1 MRKFLCILLTALTVN
16 GYWLTVNAE
25 GIASGSSAVGG
36 AGAGADFK
44 EPRERSGNG
53 QNIRVMTY
61 NVRHCAGMKYDLNL
75 ERTASVIEKYHADF
89 VALQEMDSCASR
101 SGNVYQAE
109 ELGIRTLMRST
120 YASAIPLGK
129 GSYGVALLSKQRPL
143 SVKRIPMPSR
153 SEDRVLLVCE
163 FSDCVVACTH
173 LSLLEDEHAAAGDT
187 ILREAARWQKPFIIM
202 GDWNSHP
209 DSPFLKRMKDNFHML
224 SDAETPTY
232 PADKPNEC
240 IDYIAVYKPQIS
252 QQSTIN
258 AARRSVWVI
267 EDSVSSDHR
276 PIVADIVLKTP
287 ADRLMTTKPYLQ
299 DPRPTEMTVMFNTNS
314 VCHTWV
320 EYGEDSVNTRRA
332 RTMLDGQEVCYR
344 LDNRIRL
351 TGLQPGHQY
360 FYRVCA
366 VGLTHKRSY
375 TTVLGDTVKTP
386 FYSFKTPVVK
396 SQSRKAAKDGSK
408 FNPSTFQSFN
418 SSDFTALVFNDLHQV
433 KAVYDTLLTLVKD
446 VDYDFV
452 IFNGDCLPEPVDYA
466 EAARMIHN
474 CADPI
479 NAAEKPVFFIRGNHE
494 IRNFYSAGMHDLI
507 GYRDGLTYGA
517 FTWGDTRF
525 VFLDAGED
533 KPDTTP
539 VYAGLNDFTQL
550 RNDQVAFLNSELKSK
565 DFRKAAH
572 RVLISHIPVFGND
585 DKYRPGLELW
595 GPLLKDQP
603 FNIAFG
609 AHTHDLMWHS
619 KGVDGCR
626 FPVLI
631 GGGPSVKKCAVSI
644 LTSRGGK
651 LHVKTLTPKGVF
663 LDQDL

>member
-1 MRKFLCILLTALTVN
+1 MRKLITLAFLFSILLFFN
-16 GYWLTVNAE
+16 
-25 GIASGSSAVGG
+25 SSILIE
-36 AGAGADFK
+36 AGAK
-44 EPRERSGNG
+44 
-53 QNIRVMTY
+53 NIRVMTY

-101 SGNVYQAE
+101 SESVYQAE
-109 ELGIRTLMRST
+109 ALGIRTLMRST

-129 GSYGVALLSKQRPL
+129 GSYGVALLSKERPL

-153 SEDRVLLVCE
+153 DEDRVLLVCE

-173 LSLLEDEHAAAGDT
+173 LSLLEDEHAAACDT
-187 ILREAARWQKPFIIM
+187 ILREAARWDKPFIIM

-209 DSPFLKRMKDNFHML
+209 DSPFLKRMKDSFYML
-224 SDAETPTY
+224 SDAKTPTY

-240 IDYIAVYKPQIS
+240 IDYIAAYKNGGPQPV
-252 QQSTIN
+252 
-258 AARRSVWVI
+258 ACDRAWVAD
-267 EDSVSSDHR
+267 DSVSSDHR
-276 PIVADIVLKTP
+276 PIVADLVLKTP
-287 ADRLMTTKPYLQ
+287 AAELMTTKPYLQ
-299 DPRPTEMTVMFNTNS
+299 DPRPTEMTVMYNTGS

-320 EYGEDSVNTRRA
+320 EYGEDTLHTQRVRA
-332 RTMLDGQEVCYR
+332 MLGGQEECYR
-344 LDNRIRL
+344 LDNSVRL
-351 TGLQPGHQY
+351 THLQPGHRY

-366 VGLTHKRSY
+366 VGLTHKRAY
-375 TTVLGDTVKTP
+375 QTVFGDTVKTP
-386 FYSFKTPVVK
+386 FYSFKTPV
-396 SQSRKAAKDGSK
+396 AKEISNFK
-408 FNPSTFQSFN
+408 
-418 SSDFTALVFNDLHQV
+418 SSDFTALIFNDLHQF
-433 KAVYDTLLTLVKD
+433 KAGYDTLRTLVRN

-525 VFLDAGED
+525 IFLDAGED

-550 RNDQVAFLNSELKSK
+550 RNDQLAFLNSELKSK

-585 DKYRPGLELW
+585 DKYRPGLEQW

-609 AHTHDLMWHS
+609 AHTHDLKWHA

-631 GGGPSVKKCAVSI
+631 GGGPSVKKCAVTV
-644 LTSRGGK
+644 LTCRDGK
-651 LHVKTLTPKGVF
+651 LHVKTLTPKGIF

>member
-16 GYWLTVNAE
+16 GYWLTV
-25 GIASGSSAVGG
+25 V
-36 AGAGADFK
+36 
-44 EPRERSGNG
+44 G

-89 VALQEMDSCASR
+89 VALQEMDSCATR
-101 SGNVYQAE
+101 SQNVYQAE

-153 SEDRVLLVCE
+153 DEDRILLVCE
-163 FSDCVVACTH
+163 FKECVVACTH
-173 LSLLEDEHAAAGDT
+173 LSLLEDEHDAACDT
-187 ILREAARWQKPFIIM
+187 ILREAALWQKPFILM

-209 DSPFLKRMKDNFHML
+209 DSPFLKRMKDHFHML

-240 IDYIAVYKPQIS
+240 IDYIAVYKPLPS
-252 QQSTIN
+252 QLSTVNYQLSNIN
-258 AARRSVWVI
+258 AARRNVWVI

-276 PIVADIVLKTP
+276 PIVADLTLKTP

-299 DPRPTEMTVMFNTNS
+299 DPRPTEMTVMFQTNS

-320 EYGEDSVNTRRA
+320 EYGEDSLTTQRA

-344 LDNRIRL
+344 LDNSIRL
-351 TGLQPGHQY
+351 TNLKPGQRY
-360 FYRVCA
+360 YYRVCV
-366 VGLTHKRSY
+366 VGLTKKSSY
-375 TTVLGDTVKTP
+375 TTVLGDTLRTQ
-386 FYSFKTPVVK
+386 FYSFKTPVAK

-408 FNPSTFQSFN
+408 FNPSTFQFFN

-433 KAVYDTLLTLVKD
+433 KAVYDTLRTLIKD

-452 IFNGDCLPEPVDYA
+452 VFNGDCLPEPTDYSDA
-466 EAARMIHN
+466 VKMIHN

-479 NAAEKPVFFIRGNHE
+479 NGAEKPVIFIRGNHE

-507 GYRDGLTYGA
+507 GYRDDKTYGA
-517 FTWGDTRF
+517 FTWGGTRF
-525 VFLDAGED
+525 VILDAGED

-550 RNDQVAFLNSELKSK
+550 RQDQADFLRAELKSK
-565 DFRKAAH
+565 DFRKAAN
-572 RVLISHIPVFGND
+572 RVLNS
-585 DKYRPGLELW
+585 
-595 GPLLKDQP
+595 
-603 FNIAFG
+603 
-609 AHTHDLMWHS
+609 
-619 KGVDGCR
+619 
-626 FPVLI
+626 
-631 GGGPSVKKCAVSI
+631 GG
-644 LTSRGGK
+644 R
-651 LHVKTLTPKGVF
+651 
-663 LDQDL
+663 

>member
-16 GYWLTVNAE
+16 GYWLTVY
-25 GIASGSSAVGG
+25 
-36 AGAGADFK
+36 
-44 EPRERSGNG
+44 G

-89 VALQEMDSCASR
+89 VALQELDSCAKR
-101 SGNVYQAE
+101 SQTVYQAG
-109 ELGIRTLMRST
+109 ELGRHTLMHAT
-120 YASAIPLGK
+120 YGAAIPLGS
-129 GSYGVALLSKQRPL
+129 GSYGVGLLSKERPV

-153 SEDRVLLVCE
+153 DEDRMLLVCE
-163 FSDCVVACTH
+163 FKECVVACTH
-173 LSLLEDEHAAAGDT
+173 LSLLEDEHDAACDT
-187 ILREAARWQKPFIIM
+187 ILREAALWQKPFILM

-209 DSPFLKRMKDNFHML
+209 DSPFLKRMQEHFIIL
-224 SDAETPTY
+224 SNTDKPTY

-240 IDYIAVYKPQIS
+240 IDYIAVYKPLPS
-252 QQSTIN
+252 QLSTVNYQLSTVNYQLSNIN
-258 AARRSVWVI
+258 AARRNVWVI

-276 PIVADIVLKTP
+276 PIVADLTLKTP
-287 ADRLMTTKPYLQ
+287 AARLMTTKPYLQ
-299 DPRPTEMTVMFNTNS
+299 DPRHTEMTVMFQTNS

-320 EYGEDSVNTRRA
+320 EYGEDSLTTQRA

-351 TGLQPGHQY
+351 TNLKPGQRY
-360 FYRVCA
+360 YYRVCV
-366 VGLTHKRSY
+366 VGLTKKSSY
-375 TTVLGDTVKTP
+375 TTVLGDTLRTP
-386 FYSFKTPVVK
+386 FYSFKTPVAK

-408 FNPSTFQSFN
+408 FSPSTFQLFN

-433 KAVYDTLLTLVKD
+433 KAVYDTLRTLIKD

-452 IFNGDCLPEPVDYA
+452 IFNGDCLPEPTDYSDA
-466 EAARMIHN
+466 VKMIHN

-479 NAAEKPVFFIRGNHE
+479 NGAEKPVIFIRGNHE

-507 GYRDGLTYGA
+507 GYRDDKTYGA
-517 FTWGDTRF
+517 FTWGGTRF
-525 VFLDAGED
+525 VILDAGED

-550 RNDQVAFLNSELKSK
+550 RQDQADFLRAELKSK
-565 DFRKAAH
+565 DFRKAAN

-585 DKYRPGLELW
+585 DKYRPCTELW
-595 GPLLKDQP
+595 GPIVKDQP
-603 FNIAFG
+603 FNIAIG
-609 AHTHDLMWHS
+609 AHNHELKWYAHGTEGAS
-619 KGVDGCR
+619 

-631 GGGPSVKKCAVSI
+631 GGGPSVKEGAVSI
-644 LTSRGGK
+644 LSSRGGK
-651 LHVKTLTPKGVF
+651 LHVKTLTTKGVF

>member
-16 GYWLTVNAE
+16 GYWLTV
-25 GIASGSSAVGG
+25 V
-36 AGAGADFK
+36 
-44 EPRERSGNG
+44 G

-75 ERTASVIEKYHADF
+75 ERTASVIEKYNADF
-89 VALQEMDSCASR
+89 VALQEMDSCATR
-101 SGNVYQAE
+101 SQNVYQAE
-109 ELGIRTLMRST
+109 ELGRHTLMRST

-153 SEDRVLLVCE
+153 DEDRILLVCE
-163 FSDCVVACTH
+163 FKECVVACTH
-173 LSLLEDEHAAAGDT
+173 LSLLEDEHDAACDT
-187 ILREAARWQKPFIIM
+187 ILREAALWQKPFILM

-209 DSPFLKRMKDNFHML
+209 DSPFLKRMQEHFVIL
-224 SDAETPTY
+224 SNTDKPTY

-240 IDYIAVYKPQIS
+240 IDYIAVYKPQPSQLSTVNYQIS
-252 QQSTIN
+252 NIN
-258 AARRSVWVI
+258 AARRNVWVI

-276 PIVADIVLKTP
+276 PIVADLTLKTP
-287 ADRLMTTKPYLQ
+287 AARLMTTKPYLQ
-299 DPRPTEMTVMFNTNS
+299 DPRPTEMTVMFQTNS

-320 EYGEDSVNTRRA
+320 EYGEDSLTTQRA

-366 VGLTHKRSY
+366 VGLTKKSSY
-375 TTVLGDTVKTP
+375 DTMLGDTLRTQ
-386 FYSFKTPVVK
+386 FYSFRTPVAK

-408 FNPSTFQSFN
+408 FNPSTFQLFN

-433 KAVYDTLLTLVKD
+433 KAVYDTLRTLIKD

-452 IFNGDCLPEPVDYA
+452 VFNGDCLPEPTDYSDA
-466 EAARMIHN
+466 VKMIHN

-479 NAAEKPVFFIRGNHE
+479 NGAEKPVIFIRGNHE

-507 GYRDGLTYGA
+507 GYRDDKTYGA

-550 RNDQVAFLNSELKSK
+550 RNDQAEFLNSELKSK

-663 LDQDL
+663 LDRDL